1 MEVYGRFIW
10 LTWFGYG
17 LDSILLWLIC
27 LVPYMINIW
36 WNPICVVMGI
46 VVFLVMPLLNSIL
59 FWRRHSDYY
68 RRLLIYVG
76 INRV

>member
-1 MEVYGRFIW
+1 
-10 LTWFGYG
+10 
-17 LDSILLWLIC
+17 
-27 LVPYMINIW
+27 
-36 WNPICVVMGI
+36 VMGI